1 MQSQITE
8 WSTALMTS
16 LSAAMAMFFSS
27 IPKIIGFA
35 VILIV
40 GWLIAA
46 VIEKAVAAL
55 LRTVKFNELS
65 QRSGFSDFVHKMG
78 TESDSSGMIALVVK
92 WFVRLVALVV
102 RIVRPMQVCITV
114 VAPLVHL
121 MALAVLL
128 VASM

>member
-16 LSAAMAMFFSS
+16 LAAAMAMFFSS

-78 TESDSSGMIALVVK
+78 TQGDSSGMIAMVVK
-92 WFVRLVALVV
+92 WFVRLVALVS
-102 RIVRPMQVCITV
+102 
-114 VAPLVHL
+114 VARRAGNGF
-121 MALAVLL
+121 ALTRRELAQDWRDIKERL
-128 VASM
+128 